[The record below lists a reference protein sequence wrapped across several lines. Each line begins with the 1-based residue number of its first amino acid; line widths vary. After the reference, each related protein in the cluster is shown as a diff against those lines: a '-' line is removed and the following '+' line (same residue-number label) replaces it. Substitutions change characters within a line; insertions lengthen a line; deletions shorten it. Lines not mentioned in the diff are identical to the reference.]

1 METVLLSSSDADLIK
16 AAELIRSGEIV
27 GIPTETVYGL
37 AADAR
42 NPDAVMKIFKAKGR
56 PADNPLIVHIADII
70 ELEQIAHNIPD
81 LAYKI
86 AEKFW
91 PGPLTIVL
99 DKNDVIP
106 DVTSGGLNTV
116 GVRMPSNV
124 IANKLIKLSG
134 CQIAAPS
141 ANKSGYPS
149 PTSAEHVIN
158 DMNGII
164 PAVVNGGDSL
174 YGVES
179 TVISFDDDKTIRI
192 LRPGFITRSDLLEVT
207 ENVIIDDA
215 ILHDISPDR
224 EAPSPGMKYKHYS
237 PKANVVLVE
246 GTLEEYCRYVN
257 KHAGN
262 NTYALIYDC
271 DVDNMDITCQYE
283 TYGSS
288 SREQAHNIFSKLRS
302 LDEKGA
308 DNIIVRSP
316 SKEGVGLAVYNRL
329 LRSAGFEVISL

>member
-1 METVLLSSSDADLIK
+1 MIPFSSFLS
-16 AAELIRSGEIV
+16 IV
-27 GIPTETVYGL
+27 ASIPY
-37 AADAR
+37 
-42 NPDAVMKIFKAKGR
+42 
-56 PADNPLIVHIADII
+56 
-70 ELEQIAHNIPD
+70 
-81 LAYKI
+81 
-86 AEKFW
+86 
-91 PGPLTIVL
+91 
-99 DKNDVIP
+99 
-106 DVTSGGLNTV
+106 
-116 GVRMPSNV
+116 
-124 IANKLIKLSG
+124 
-134 CQIAAPS
+134 
-141 ANKSGYPS
+141 
-149 PTSAEHVIN
+149 
-158 DMNGII
+158 
-164 PAVVNGGDSL
+164 L
-174 YGVES
+174 YES